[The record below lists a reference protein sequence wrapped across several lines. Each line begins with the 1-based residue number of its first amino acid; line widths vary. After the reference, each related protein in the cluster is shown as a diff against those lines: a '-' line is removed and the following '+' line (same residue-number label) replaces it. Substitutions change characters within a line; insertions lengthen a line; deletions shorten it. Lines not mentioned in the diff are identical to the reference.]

1 MEMLKRNN
9 LRTIIAAL
17 QNQIFHVS
25 WYKRDGTLRT
35 ANARARVLK
44 GIKGTGR
51 RVKQDSNNYLSIYL
65 MGNETG
71 YRTLNL
77 DTVQNIRCYG
87 ITADVQD

>member
-1 MEMLKRNN
+1 MPNRNE

-17 QNQIFHVS
+17 RNQIFHVT
-25 WYKRDGTLRT
+25 WFKRDGSLRT
-35 ANARARVLK
+35 ANARARVFK

-51 RVKQDSNNYLSIYL
+51 RVKQTNNNYLSVYL

-77 DTVQNIRCYG
+77 DTVQQIRCYG
-87 ITADVQD
+87 ITADVKD